1 MISPNHLWALV
12 LAGGEGKRL
21 RALTTEPCGT
31 PVPKQFCSLRGER
44 SLIEEAIDRGAALV
58 DTERICAIVAAEHQR
73 WWLES
78 AALTRLL
85 PANLIVQPRNR
96 GTAVG
101 ILYATLKIAKNDPDA
116 IVLLLPSDH
125 HVDDEGTLRE
135 SLVAALQSGSRHN
148 SGPLLLG
155 LQPNSADTELGYIVP
170 GVRDPSGGHR
180 VRRFVEKPSVS
191 HAQWL
196 IESGGLWNM
205 FIVVASVQRL
215 VDLFR
220 RSWGALLTEMQ
231 ALVSTRHPRKF
242 QPVDGL
248 TFQDRYDLLPAVDFS
263 RQVLQGQESVL
274 RVVRVPPCGW
284 SDLGTPLRVRETLR
298 RLPPREYA
306 AAVSRRS
313 AYINLAA
320 QHDRLSV
327 SNGTNRV

>member
-1 MISPNHLWALV
+1 MISAKRLWVLV

-21 RALTTEPCGT
+21 HALTTEPCGT

-78 AALTRLL
+78 TALTRL
-85 PANLIVQPRNR
+85 PTANLIVQPCNR

-101 ILYATLKIAKNDPDA
+101 ILYATLKIAKHDPDA
-116 IVLLLPSDH
+116 IVILLPSDH

-135 SLVAALQSGSRHN
+135 SLVAALQAVRVRNG
-148 SGPLLLG
+148 GPLLLG
-155 LQPNSADTELGYIVP
+155 LEPNNADTELGYIVP
-170 GVRDPSGGHR
+170 EGPAPWGGHR

-196 IESGGLWNM
+196 IESGALWNM
-205 FIVVASVQRL
+205 FIMVASAQCL

-220 RSWGALLTEMQ
+220 PSWGALLTEME
-231 ALVSTRHPRKF
+231 ALVSTRHPRVF
-242 QPVDGL
+242 QTAGGL
-248 TFQDRYDLLPAVDFS
+248 TFQDRYDLLPEVDFS
-263 RQVLQGQESVL
+263 RHILQGQESVL
-274 RVVRVPPCGW
+274 RVMRVRPCGW
-284 SDLGTPLRVRETLR
+284 SDLGTPLRVRETLQ
-298 RLPPREYA
+298 RLPPLEYA

-313 AYINLAA
+313 AHINLAA
-320 QHDRLSV
+320 QHDRLQ
-327 SNGTNRV
+327 RRA

>member
-1 MISPNHLWALV
+1 MISANHLWALV

-31 PVPKQFCSLRGER
+31 SVPKQYCSLRGER

-116 IVLLLPSDH
+116 IVILLPSDH
-125 HVDDEGTLRE
+125 HVDDEGILRE
-135 SLVAALQSGSRHN
+135 SLVAALRSMRHPN
-148 SGPLLLG
+148 TGPLLLG

-170 GVRDPSGGHR
+170 GARDPLGSHR
-180 VRRFVEKPSVS
+180 VQRFVEKPSVS

-196 IESGGLWNM
+196 IDSGGLWNM
-205 FIVVASVQRL
+205 FIVVASVQRF

-220 RSWGALLTEMQ
+220 PSWGALLTAMQ
-231 ALVSTRHPRKF
+231 ALVSPRHPGKL
-242 QPVDGL
+242 QPVGGL
-248 TFQDRYDLLPAVDFS
+248 TFQDRYDLLPEVDFS
-263 RQVLQGQESVL
+263 RHVLAGQESVL
-274 RVVRVPPCGW
+274 RVMRVPPCGW

-298 RLPPREYA
+298 RLPPLEYA

-313 AYINLAA
+313 DYINLAA
-320 QHDRLSV
+320 QHDRLQH
-327 SNGTNRV
+327 RA

>member
-1 MISPNHLWALV
+1 MISAKHLWALV

-31 PVPKQFCSLRGER
+31 PVPKQFCSLWGER
-44 SLIEEAIDRGAALV
+44 SLIEEAIERGAALV

-73 WWLES
+73 WWLQS
-78 AALTRLL
+78 AALTGLP

-125 HVDDEGTLRE
+125 HVDDEGILRE
-135 SLVAALQSGSRHN
+135 SLVAALQSVRRRN
-148 SGPLLLG
+148 SEALLLG
-155 LQPNSADTELGYIVP
+155 LEPNSADTELGYIVP
-170 GVRDPSGGHR
+170 GARDPWGSHR

-205 FIVVASVQRL
+205 FIMVASAQCL

-220 RSWGALLTEMQ
+220 RSWGALLAQMQ
-231 ALVSTRHPRKF
+231 ALVGTRHPKRL
-242 QPVDGL
+242 QTVGGL
-248 TFQDRYDLLPAVDFS
+248 TFQDRYDLLPEVDFS
-263 RQVLQGQESVL
+263 RHVLEGQESVL
-274 RVVRVPPCGW
+274 RVMRVPPCGW

-298 RLPPREYA
+298 RLPPLEYA

-313 AYINLAA
+313 AYLNLAA
-320 QHDRLSV
+320 QHERLQH
-327 SNGTNRV
+327 RA

>member
-1 MISPNHLWALV
+1 VISANHLWVLV

-58 DTERICAIVAAEHQR
+58 DTERICSIVAAEHQR

-116 IVLLLPSDH
+116 IVILLPSDH
-125 HVDDEGTLRE
+125 HVDDEGALRE
-135 SLVAALQSGSRHN
+135 SLVAALQTMRHGN
-148 SGPLLLG
+148 GGLLLLG

-170 GVRDPSGGHR
+170 GARDQRGGHR
-180 VRRFVEKPSVS
+180 VRRFVEKPSAS
-191 HAQWL
+191 HARSL
-196 IESGGLWNM
+196 IDSGGLWNM
-205 FIVVASVQRL
+205 FIMVASAQCL
-215 VDLFR
+215 VNLFR
-220 RSWGALLTEMQ
+220 PSWGALLAEMQ
-231 ALVSTRHPRKF
+231 ALVSARVPKELQT
-242 QPVDGL
+242 VSGL
-248 TFQDRYDLLPAVDFS
+248 TFQDRYDLLPEVDFS
-263 RQVLQGQESVL
+263 RHVLEGQESVL
-274 RVVRVPPCGW
+274 RVMRVPPCGW
-284 SDLGTPLRVRETLR
+284 SDLGTPVRVRETLG
-298 RLPPREYA
+298 RLPPLEYA

-313 AYINLAA
+313 DYINLAA
-320 QHDRLSV
+320 QYDRLQ
-327 SNGTNRV
+327 RRA

>member
-1 MISPNHLWALV
+1 VISANHLWVLV

-96 GTAVG
+96 GTGVG
-101 ILYATLKIAKNDPDA
+101 VLYATLKIAKNDPDA

-125 HVDDEGTLRE
+125 HVDDEGTLQE
-135 SLVAALQSGSRHN
+135 SLTTALQAARRRN
-148 SGPLLLG
+148 SGPVLLG
-155 LQPNSADTELGYIVP
+155 LEPNNADTELGYIVP
-170 GVRDPSGGHR
+170 GARDPWGGHR
-180 VRRFVEKPSVS
+180 VRQFVEKPGAS
-191 HAQWL
+191 HARSL

-205 FIVVASVQRL
+205 FVMVASAQCL

-220 RSWGALLTEMQ
+220 PNWGALLTEMQ
-231 ALVSTRHPRKF
+231 ALVSTRHPRRL
-242 QPVDGL
+242 QSVDGL
-248 TFQDRYDLLPAVDFS
+248 TFRDRYDLLPEVDFS
-263 RQVLQGQESVL
+263 RDVLEGQESVL
-274 RVVRVPPCGW
+274 RVMRVRPCRW

-298 RLPPREYA
+298 RLPSHEYA

-320 QHDRLSV
+320 QHERLQ
-327 SNGTNRV
+327 RQA